1 MVPQR
6 TGRTENGCPSF
17 PHFRTVARSR
27 PVLVR
32 RCGRFLALAPHCDPM
47 STTIAP
53 PVGTSISARTR
64 GFLSACGAG
73 LSSTAAHAPEN
84 AAYGLMAMG
93 ALGAAFGPMAM
104 GLALLGVAVA
114 SAITSMLGGGRLAS
128 DVGAALAL
136 LTAGLAAAL
145 VKQLPGGGADAP
157 WTAVALVALGLA
169 GAGVLQVL
177 YGLLRVGALVKFTPY
192 PVRAGLA
199 TGVGL
204 LLVAGAAP
212 AMVGHGF
219 AAGWP
224 GRDTLQ
230 PGAALIGLVALGV
243 AAAAARARSRL
254 PPMLLGLVSATVLQF
269 ALEQTGWR
277 GALGPSVGV
286 PRLPDAWVG
295 MAVNSPEL
303 LAALSSPAILALL
316 AAYAATASIIASLDT
331 LLAASIIDGRL
342 RRTRDAN
349 RELVAQGLGNL
360 ASAALGGLPTSPS
373 VPASIGLVAQQPRHR
388 HIVLAYAA
396 ALLAVLLLAPGLLG
410 LLPASAVAGVL
421 IYLGLSMVSPSVW
434 QTPLALWRLSRGT
447 EPARDRRSRMLA
459 ANWAVTLMV
468 ALGAL
473 LLGLGPAVLIG
484 ASCAVLLFVRANM
497 RDVVRG
503 AWSGERRHSLKT
515 RPGHLAEAL
524 RSHGHGIG
532 VLELQGALF
541 FGTADAL
548 RTRLEALAAQTNTA
562 ILDLHQVG
570 EIDVTAARILCET
583 AAEWERMGKR
593 LVFAE
598 WSAHDAR
605 RTLVESLAREA
616 GTGGL
621 HFEEHT
627 DRALEHAEEQLL
639 ERLQLERHVRA
650 PLELADTMIARG
662 LSEAELAVLAAEMT
676 THHFPGGG
684 VLFRVGDPGDRLYI
698 SVQGEIGLRMPGSH
712 RRLASFAPG
721 VSIGELAV
729 LARQPRSAEAV
740 AESEVTALGLSVEAF
755 ERLMQTHPTLA
766 AKLLRNIAL
775 HLGDRV
781 RALTVDVAGWVQ
793 RSGTGRE

>member
-1 MVPQR
+1 M
-6 TGRTENGCPSF
+6 
-17 PHFRTVARSR
+17 
-27 PVLVR
+27 
-32 RCGRFLALAPHCDPM
+32 
-47 STTIAP
+47 TTTTAQ
-53 PVGTSISARTR
+53 PVGTSIFARTR
-64 GFLSACGAG
+64 RFLSACGAG

-93 ALGAAFGPMAM
+93 ALGTAFGPMAM
-104 GLALLGVAVA
+104 GLALLGVAIA
-114 SAITSMLGGGRLAS
+114 SAITSMLGAGRLAG

-145 VKQLPGGGADAP
+145 VKQLPGSVADAP
-157 WTAVALVALGLA
+157 WTAVALVAIGLA

-177 YGLLRVGALVKFTPY
+177 YGVLRVGALVKFTPY

-199 TGVGL
+199 TGVGML
-204 LLVAGAAP
+204 LIAGAAP
-212 AMVGHGF
+212 AMVGHAF

-224 GRDTLQ
+224 GREALQ
-230 PGAALIGLVALGV
+230 PGAALVGLVALGV
-243 AAAAARARSRL
+243 AAAAARARSTL
-254 PPMLLGLVSATVLQF
+254 PPMLLGLVTATVLQF
-269 ALEQTGWR
+269 AVEQTGWR

-286 PRLPDAWVG
+286 PRLPDTWFG
-295 MAVNSPEL
+295 SAVATQEL
-303 LAALSSPAILALL
+303 LAALASPAIVALL

-342 RRTRDAN
+342 RRTRDPN

-373 VPASIGLVAQQPRHR
+373 VPASMGLVTQQPGHR

-396 ALLAVLLLAPGLLG
+396 ALLAVLLFAPGLLG
-410 LLPASAVAGVL
+410 LLPAAAVAGVL
-421 IYLGLSMVSPSVW
+421 IYLGLSMVSPTVW
-434 QTPLALWRLSRGT
+434 QTPLALWRLSRAT
-447 EPARDRRSRMLA
+447 APAQPLPPAQDRHWRMLA

-497 RDVVRG
+497 RDVVRR

-515 RPGHLAEAL
+515 RPIHLTEAL
-524 RSHGHGIG
+524 RSHGRGIE

-548 RTRLEALAAQTNTA
+548 RLRLEALAGQADTA

-583 AAEWERMGKR
+583 AVEWERMGKR

-598 WSAHDAR
+598 WAPHDPR
-605 RTLVESLAREA
+605 RTLVESLARES

-639 ERLQLERHVRA
+639 QRLQIERHVHA

-662 LSEAELAVLAAEMT
+662 LSEAELAVLAAQMT
-676 THHFPGGG
+676 THHFPSGG

-698 SVQGEIGLRMPGSH
+698 SVEGEIGLRMPGSH

-755 ERLMQTHPTLA
+755 EWLMRAHPTLA

-793 RSGTGRE
+793 RSGTGR